1 MPSADSVR
9 EASGP
14 FRAPGLPVGARLA
27 GVGLLGCALVGLLHL
42 DHLPWTV
49 CFFKAA
55 TGLPCP
61 ACGTTRTLGRFFALD
76 LLGAFSMNPLAAAA
90 FVGLLGWGVADIAA
104 RVRGQR
110 LALRLS
116 PAATRLLG
124 LAATA
129 LVALNWGYLI
139 GAAR

>member
-1 MPSADSVR
+1 METSSASCP
-9 EASGP
+9 AS
-14 FRAPGLPVGARLA
+14 GLPVGTRLA
-27 GVGLLGCALVGLLHL
+27 GLGLLGCAIVGLLHL

-49 CFFKAA
+49 CFFKAV

-76 LLGAFSMNPLAAAA
+76 VGGAFAMNPLAATV
-90 FVGLLGWGVADIAA
+90 FVALLAWGVADVAA
-104 RVRGQR
+104 RALGQR
-110 LALRLS
+110 LVPRLS
-116 PAATRLLG
+116 PAATRRLAF
-124 LAATA
+124 AATA